1 MTTMKARQDMRTKM
15 LRAAMTL
22 AVMLMATVSAWAKTP
37 TQYISEVMLIGKNK
51 KSEAQALRD
60 QYVAQGW
67 TAIDQDLNAGCGS
80 GTDYIYLLYKQRSTA
95 SPNHTFITK
104 FLISDASGDAPDS
117 RTVDGR
123 TYKLVPY
130 DGDSHFKEK
139 KGDLNSNAGGKDIHL
154 YYTTERMTDKK
165 AVTQILFNATKG
177 GSVQEYDL
185 NKGAGGDDIYMH
197 CERYKA
203 PQWVITKNSDGV
215 RCIVNGFISEEGAT
229 KSDIFAFPA
238 IIDGLVVVGIDKNM
252 NFSNFKDYLETIYFS
267 QAYNASTIP
276 LAYECQNLKHVHIVD
291 NNGAVVKANELPASI
306 TSIDDHTFRQTA
318 IETLKMPNVSII
330 GKQAFA
336 ICYLNSVD
344 IPAVTN
350 IDNEAF
356 SDCQKLSSIKFPS
369 ILTNIGSQAFY
380 ECTALSSISIP
391 SSVTNIGS
399 EAFMFCDALTSVTI
413 NGNPTIGV
421 NAFFPDEAE
430 LKLKLTPNTAA
441 DGTKWLTFYNDY
453 CNFKHDVST
462 KVYKA
467 TVDGGKVCLNEL
479 DKTKVNVVLDDGT
492 TAESQASIVNAGTA
506 VVLKTAMNRIE
517 MYRTTDESDDTHPN
531 DLHGVNARTYI
542 FDMLAPEYKDDYK
555 DCTFY
560 VLTDKDGV
568 GFYRLSGDRMPQN
581 KAFLALKSSAG
592 AREFY
597 PVAENGTSTSM
608 EDVRWEK
615 EDVRGKM
622 EDVDGAWYSIDG
634 RRLSGK
640 PTQKGVYIYQ
650 GRKEV
655 IR

>member
-1 MTTMKARQDMRTKM
+1 MTTMTAKQDMRTKM

-22 AVMLMATVSAWAKTP
+22 AVMLMATVSAWAQTQTP

-80 GTDYIYLLYKQRSTA
+80 KSDYIYLLYKQRSTA
-95 SPNHTFITK
+95 SPNHTFITQ
-104 FLISDASGDAPDS
+104 FYISDASGDAPDS
-117 RTVDGR
+117 RSFDGH

-130 DGDSHFKEK
+130 DGDDHFKEK

-154 YYTTERMTDKK
+154 YYTTENSLSGT
-165 AVTQILFNATKG
+165 AVSNITFDATKSEAVG
-177 GSVQEYDL
+177 TFNGSAGYDL
-185 NKGAGGDDIYMH
+185 NKDAGGDDIYMH
-197 CERYKA
+197 CESSDA
-203 PQWVITKNSDGV
+203 PQWVITKNNDGV
-215 RCIVNGFISEEGAT
+215 RCIVMGCFSR
-229 KSDIFAFPA
+229 DLVYAFPA
-238 IIDGLVVVGIDKNM
+238 IINGLTVAGIDKSV
-252 NFSNFKDYLETIYFS
+252 NFSGFNKNLETIYFS
-267 QAYNASTIP
+267 QAYNANKIP
-276 LAYECQNLKHVHIVD
+276 SAYYCDKLKHVHVVD
-291 NNGAVVKANELPASI
+291 NSGTVVKADELPATVTSI
-306 TSIDDHTFRQTA
+306 TDNTFACST
-318 IETLKMPNVSII
+318 IESLKMPNVTGI
-330 GKQAFA
+330 GKEAFA
-336 ICYLNSVD
+336 GCRFLTSVTMPNVTSIGVYAFRSTALTSVT
-344 IPAVTN
+344 IPSGVTS
-350 IDNEAF
+350 IEYRVF
-356 SDCQKLSSIKFPS
+356 FDCQA
-369 ILTNIGSQAFY
+369 LTSV
-380 ECTALSSISIP
+380 SIP
-391 SSVTNIGS
+391 SSVTSIGN
-399 EAFMFCDALTSVTI
+399 EAFYGCDALTSVTI
-413 NGNPTIGV
+413 NGNPTIDV
-421 NAFFPDEAE
+421 NAFPKNTE
-430 LKLKLTPNTAA
+430 LKLKLTPNKAA
-441 DGTKWLTFYNDY
+441 DGTKWLTFYNDRY
-453 CNFKHDVST
+453 NFKHDVST

-479 DKTKVNVVLDDGT
+479 DKTKVNVVLADGT

-531 DLHGVNARTYI
+531 DLQAVNARKYI
-542 FDMLAPEYKDDYK
+542 PDMLAGAYKGY
-555 DCTFY
+555 TIY

-568 GFYRLSGDRMPQN
+568 GFYRYSADRMPQN
-581 KAFLALKSSAG
+581 KAFLALPPSAG